1 MLSGHIIV
9 RKLLNTMI
17 EFKTII
23 PTEENQTKLLRDE
36 CLIISFTELI
46 GLFLHSSDM
55 SEQSNSLSLTLFLSI
70 ETGLPEV
77 QLKCV
82 LSEQYFSSDSG

>member
-1 MLSGHIIV
+1 MF
-9 RKLLNTMI
+9 LNITI
-17 EFKTII
+17 KFKTVI
-23 PTEENQTKLLRDE
+23 PTEENQTKFLKDG
-36 CLIISFTELI
+36 CLIVSFAELI